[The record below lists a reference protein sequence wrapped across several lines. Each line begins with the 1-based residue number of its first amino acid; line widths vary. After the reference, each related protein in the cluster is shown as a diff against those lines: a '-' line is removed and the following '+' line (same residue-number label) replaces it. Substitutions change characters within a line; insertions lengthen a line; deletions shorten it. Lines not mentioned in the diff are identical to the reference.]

1 MTIMTPIENRHVERI
16 LSLLVILYGLWLI
29 IPSGE
34 RLIFTTMQI
43 WGQGWWSLFNFPVIS
58 NLSSIVAGC
67 CLLLFFPLIARWCG
81 YFATAERIR
90 SERQWYSTEL
100 LAIPIVLFVFVQFLL
115 WVPYSIGAIVMF
127 VSSDVIKD
135 HWLSATVYSVLFLFI
150 CIGIAAVVMRSA
162 RDIAVWLLRMAD

>member
-1 MTIMTPIENRHVERI
+1 MTPIENRHVERI
-16 LSLLVILYGLWLI
+16 LSLLVILYGWWLI
-29 IPSGE
+29 VPNGE
-34 RLIFTTMQI
+34 SLIFATMQ
-43 WGQGWWSLFNFPVIS
+43 GWNPFSFPGVYS
-58 NLSSIVAGC
+58 LSSIVAGC
-67 CLLLFFPLIARWCG
+67 CLLLFFPLIVRWCG

-115 WVPYSIGAIVMF
+115 WVLYSVGAIVMF